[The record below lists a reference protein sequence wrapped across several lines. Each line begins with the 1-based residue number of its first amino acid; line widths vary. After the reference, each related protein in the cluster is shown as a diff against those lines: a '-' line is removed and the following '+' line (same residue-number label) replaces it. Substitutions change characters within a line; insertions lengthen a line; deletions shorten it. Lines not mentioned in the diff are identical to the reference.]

1 MKYLRGVRW
10 LALGVIIAVGACSS
24 DSTDPNG
31 GNNGGNPTITLTL
44 SASALSIVQGAS
56 GTLNA
61 TIGRAGGFTGAVTI
75 EVTGAPTGMTAT
87 PAPATVGSGATSST
101 ITVAPGASLTPGAYT
116 LTVRAS
122 GTGVSAVTATFQV
135 TVTAAITG
143 GFTLSVTPTTASI
156 QQGAQTTATVNITRT
171 GGFTG
176 SVDLAVS
183 GGPGAGLTA
192 AFNPA
197 STTGNTSTLT
207 LSAAGTLAA
216 ATYNLTITGTASG
229 ITQQAATF
237 ALTVT
242 ATTGGGGG
250 NTVWSFCSDEVPGW
264 FAYQDGTGAWTQVQ
278 PVNSTFTFPINSGK
292 GGVAY
297 MQDGTNLAILYGT
310 QQELNGYGVQ
320 CGESMSTEPT
330 KTVAGSVAGLQPTD
344 NAYITLGGGTAI
356 VSGLASPNFTL
367 TGVRDGTFDLVA
379 SRSSVVIS
387 GQNVSTQLIGL
398 IFRRALNPADGSTL
412 PVLDFGS
419 TEAVS
424 PVTSNLT
431 VNNIGTDMAL
441 VNVFYI
447 TANLGFASLYF
458 ESNQS
463 ASATRPYYGVPN
475 ASRVSG
481 DLHVLNVLSLTT
493 SATNYRSAS
502 IYFAE
507 ATDRTVTLGP
517 QISGLTVS
525 TVNSAPYARLR
536 AQYTVQPEY
545 DDLIIFAGGQQNSTF
560 TIFASK
566 AYVGASATYD
576 FAIPDFT
583 GVGGW
588 VNSWAPQLGINTD
601 WSFSATGYSMPGGLL
616 TPFADGLLSQNAVTT
631 GSITP

>member
-1 MKYLRGVRW
+1 
-10 LALGVIIAVGACSS
+10 VIIAVGACTT
-24 DSTDPNG
+24 DSTDPDG
-31 GNNGGNPTITLTL
+31 GNNGDNPTITLTL
-44 SASALSIVQGAS
+44 SASALSIVQGAN

-61 TIGRAGGFTGAVTI
+61 TIGRAGGFTGVVTI
-75 EVTGAPTGMTAT
+75 DVTGEPTGMTAT
-87 PAPATVGSGATSST
+87 PAPATVGSDATSST

-143 GFTLSVTPTTASI
+143 GFTLSVNPTTASI

-176 SVDLAVS
+176 SVALAVS

-192 AFNPA
+192 AFDPA
-197 STTGNTSTLT
+197 STTGSTSTLT

-229 ITQQAATF
+229 ITQQAGTF

-250 NTVWSFCSDEVPGW
+250 NTVWSFCSDEVPTW

-297 MQDGTNLAILYGT
+297 LQGGTNLLILYGT
-310 QQELNGYGVQ
+310 EQELNGYGVQ
-320 CGESMSTEPT
+320 CSVSMSTAPT

-344 NAYITLGGGTAI
+344 NAYISLGAGSAF
-356 VSGLASPNFTL
+356 VSGLGSPNFML

-379 SRSSVVIS
+379 SRSSLVIA
-387 GQNVSTQLIGL
+387 GTDVSTQLIAL
-398 IFRRALNPADGSTL
+398 IIRRLQNPPDGSTL
-412 PVLDFGS
+412 AVLNFGS
-419 TEAVS
+419 PEAVS

-431 VNNIGTDMAL
+431 INNLGTDMSL
-441 VNVFYI
+441 VNVSYI

-458 ESNQS
+458 ETTQS
-463 ASATRPYYGVPN
+463 ASTTRPYYGVPN

-481 DLHVLNVLSLTT
+481 DLHFLTVSALST
-493 SATNYRSAS
+493 SAANFRTAS
-502 IYFAE
+502 VYFAE

-517 QISGLTVS
+517 QISDLTVS
-525 TVNSAPYARLR
+525 AVNSAPYARLR

-545 DDLIIFAGGQQNSTF
+545 DDLIIFGGGQQNNSF
-560 TIFASK
+560 TILASK
-566 AYVGASATYD
+566 DYVGASATYD

-588 VNSWAPQLGINTD
+588 MNSFAPQLGINTI
-601 WSFSATGYSMPGGLL
+601 WTFSATGYSMPGGLL

-631 GSITP
+631 GNITP

>member
-1 MKYLRGVRW
+1 MKFLPGVRW

-31 GNNGGNPTITLTL
+31 GNNGGDPTITLTL
-44 SASALSIVQGAS
+44 SASALSIVQGES
-56 GTLNA
+56 GTLDA

-87 PAPATVGSGATSST
+87 PAPATVASGATSST

-116 LTVRAS
+116 LTVRAT

-135 TVTAAITG
+135 TVTAAVTG
-143 GFTLSVTPTTASI
+143 GFTLSVDPTAASI
-156 QQGAQTTATVNITRT
+156 QQGAQTTATVTITRT

-192 AFNPA
+192 ALNPA
-197 STTGNTSTLT
+197 STTENTSTLT

-216 ATYNLTITGTASG
+216 ETYNLTITGTASG

-242 ATTGGGGG
+242 ATTGGGG
-250 NTVWSFCSDEVPGW
+250 NTVWSFCSNEVPTW

-297 MQDGTNLAILYGT
+297 TQDGTNLAILYGT

-320 CGESMSTEPT
+320 CGESMSTAPT

-344 NAYITLGGGTAI
+344 NAYISLGGGSAI
-356 VSGLASPNFTL
+356 VSGLGSPNFTL
-367 TGVRDGTFDLVA
+367 TGVQDGTFDLVA
-379 SRSSVVIS
+379 SRSSLVIS
-387 GQNVSTQLIGL
+387 GTDVSTQLLGL

-419 TEAVS
+419 SEAVS

-431 VNNIGTDMAL
+431 VNNLGTDMAL

-458 ESNQS
+458 ESTQS

-481 DLHVLNVLSLTT
+481 DLHVLNVSSLST
-493 SATNYRSAS
+493 SAADYRTAS
-502 IYFAE
+502 VYFAE

-536 AQYTVQPEY
+536 VQYTVQPEY
-545 DDLIIFAGGQQNSTF
+545 DDLIIFAGGQQNNTF

-566 AYVGASATYD
+566 DYVGASATYD

-583 GVGGW
+583 GVSGW
-588 VNSWAPQLGINTD
+588 LNSWAPQLGVSTT
-601 WSFSATGYSMPGGLL
+601 WSFSATGYSLPGGLL
-616 TPFADGLLSQNAVTT
+616 TPFADGLLSQTAVTT
-631 GSITP
+631 GTITP

>member
-1 MKYLRGVRW
+1 L
-10 LALGVIIAVGACSS
+10 LALVAIIAVGACS

-31 GNNGGNPTITLTL
+31 GNNGDNPTITLTL
-44 SASALSIVQGAS
+44 SASALTLVQGVN

-75 EVTGAPTGMTAT
+75 DVTGEPTGMTAT
-87 PAPATVGSGATSST
+87 PAPATVGSDATLST

-116 LTVRAS
+116 LTVHAT

-143 GFTLSVTPTTASI
+143 GFTLSVNPTTASI
-156 QQGAQTTATVNITRT
+156 PQGAQTTATVNITRT

-176 SVDLAVS
+176 SVGLAVS

-192 AFNPA
+192 AFDPA
-197 STTGNTSTLT
+197 STTENTSTLT
-207 LSAAGTLAA
+207 LAAAGTLAA

-242 ATTGGGGG
+242 ATTGGGG
-250 NTVWSFCSDEVPGW
+250 NTVWSFCSNEVPTW

-278 PVNSTFTFPINSGK
+278 PVNATFTFPINSGK

-297 MQDGTNLAILYGT
+297 TQDGTNLAILYGT

-320 CGESMSTEPT
+320 CGEPMSTEPT
-330 KTVAGSVAGLQPTD
+330 KTVAGSVAGLQATD
-344 NAYITLGGGTAI
+344 NASISLGGGSAF
-356 VSGLASPNFTL
+356 VSGLASQNFTL
-367 TGVRDGTFDLVA
+367 TDVQDGTFDLVA
-379 SRSSVVIS
+379 SRSSLVIDGS
-387 GQNVSTQLIGL
+387 NVSTQLIGL

-431 VNNIGTDMAL
+431 VNNLGTDMSL
-441 VNVFYI
+441 VSVLYI

-458 ESNQS
+458 ESTQS
-463 ASATRPYYGVPN
+463 ASATRPFYGVPT

-481 DLHVLNVLSLTT
+481 DLHFLTVSSFSA
-493 SATNYRSAS
+493 SATNYRTAS

-525 TVNSAPYARLR
+525 AVNSAPYARLR

-545 DDLIIFAGGQQNSTF
+545 DDLIIFAGGQQNNTF
-560 TIFASK
+560 TILASK
-566 AYVGASATYD
+566 DYVGASATYD

-583 GVGGW
+583 GVSGW
-588 VNSWAPQLGINTD
+588 TNSWAPQLGVNTT
-601 WSFSATGYSMPGGLL
+601 WSFSATGYSVPGGLI
-616 TPFADGLLSQNAVTT
+616 TPFADGLLSQSAVTN
-631 GSITP
+631 GNITP